1 MFIISPFFVLCST
14 LVLFVVFIVYFY
26 RQKIDFQRANEK
38 LQTQIDA
45 QELFLNELQ
54 SSQKI
59 LNKQLSDLNENV
71 KTQNTENEQVSKQ
84 FEHRVKAIQ
93 QENISQKELLVQL
106 KNQQPQDKLYSRAFK
121 LVELGADIDEVVRE
135 CDIPLA
141 EAEMLISVHRNKT
154 TPS

>member
-141 EAEMLISVHRNKT
+141 EAEMLMSVHRNKT